1 MLAARP
7 ENQSQSFHAV
17 ARSRVGRLRGQ
28 FSPAG
33 LRSGHAS
40 GRGCWA
46 VDAQAA
52 SATQMGRFKTETRA
66 LPKNR
71 SAMAYLNG
79 MWIDHFHDRNGL
91 DMDSSVSSTHGDREG
106 TA

>member
-1 MLAARP
+1 
-7 ENQSQSFHAV
+7 
-17 ARSRVGRLRGQ
+17 
-28 FSPAG
+28 
-33 LRSGHAS
+33 
-40 GRGCWA
+40 
-46 VDAQAA
+46 
-52 SATQMGRFKTETRA
+52 MGRFKTETRA

-91 DMDSSVSSTHGDREG
+91 DMDSSVSSTHGDQEG